1 MTVRILHFADAHI
14 DAAMGG
20 KRDAASGF
28 SIRTLDFLKAFD
40 TIIDTAIAEKVD
52 LVLFAG
58 DAYRDATPS
67 PTFQR
72 EWDRRM
78 MRLSEARI
86 PTLMIPGNH
95 DITPASTKA
104 NALQEF
110 ASLDIP
116 YLHLA
121 GEKPKLW
128 RPEDLDNVPIQVITV
143 PWITRSKLV
152 LKALSAETTP
162 EEVLGSLEDSLQ
174 DWIGALLDEAD
185 PAYPTVILAHY
196 SVFGAQFPNQQ
207 MVTLGSEITL
217 PVALLKDPRV
227 TYTALGHIHL
237 FQDLNQG
244 NQPPV
249 VYPGSIERVNFGEA
263 REKKGFILAELRPGH
278 AEYTF
283 RELNG
288 RRFYNREIT
297 IRSAETFTD
306 EVLAA
311 LPSEAEADGAMVRLV
326 IHYPSDWENA
336 LNAREARHRMRNALE
351 FHLVRKPVYTTR
363 QRIYSEAPISSLAP
377 IELLRKYSETMGFDP
392 GEIAELLESAAEIFA
407 ESDGLPSGDDSSYG
421 TGN

>member
-1 MTVRILHFADAHI
+1 MTVKILHFADAHI
-14 DAAMGG
+14 DAATGG

-40 TIIDTAIAEKVD
+40 TIVDTAIAEKVD

-58 DAYRDATPS
+58 DAYRDAAPS

-78 MRLSEARI
+78 MRLSAARI

-128 RPEDLDNVPIQVITV
+128 RPEELDNVLIQVITV

-152 LKALSAETTP
+152 LKAVAAETTP
-162 EEVLGSLEDSLQ
+162 EAVLGGLEDSLQ
-174 DWIGALLDEAD
+174 DWIGALLDETD
-185 PAYPTVILAHY
+185 PAFPTVILAHY

-217 PVALLKDPRV
+217 PVELLKDPRV
-227 TYTALGHIHL
+227 TYSALGHIHL
-237 FQDLNQG
+237 FQDLNRG

-263 REKKGFILAELRPGH
+263 REKKGFIVAELRPGH

-283 RELNG
+283 RELQG
-288 RRFYNREIT
+288 RKFYNREIT

-311 LPSEAEADGAMVRLV
+311 LPSEDDAAGAMVRLAV
-326 IHYPSDWENA
+326 HYQSEWEST
-336 LNAREARHRMRNALE
+336 LNVREARQRMRGALE
-351 FHLVRKPVYTTR
+351 FHLVRKPIYTTR
-363 QRIYSEAPISSLAP
+363 QRIHSETPVHSLTP
-377 IELLRKYSETMGFDP
+377 VDLLRKYAETMGFQDS
-392 GEIAELLESAAEIFA
+392 EIAELIHSASEIFA
-407 ESDGLPSGDDSSYG
+407 EPEGSQRGED
-421 TGN
+421 